1 MEWTAQSKLTNA
13 SENMLDA
20 LAEFVEIFE
29 GFAIVRSTRS
39 TLANMVGKTNKTITR
54 TLQRMEKEG
63 LLVMESRAGRC
74 GGIVVKFEPGV
85 LQFEKVPNIWVS
97 PTEEDKK
104 ILEQALPIQ
113 NNGKRKPKGKR
124 RTKAEMM
131 QARADILAG
140 DTKNAQLNKSTEHFG
155 IQKLT
160 WDMLKET
167 DNPDESLDALLLALM
182 YDQFR
187 LAYYEYYHIKK
198 IVHFGRRFPPP
209 VLPKKFFGSRQWAL
223 CLKLSRLLADENL
236 DADNYLGFVFDR
248 FRYRHEEGGSKQGF
262 PSLEH
267 IVSDIYVKAYREAK
281 KNLGAVIE
289 GLTMLPSHRMG
300 NPNITAI
307 AKLRRTNEL
316 LESKGLVKEAHPIHL
331 LDTTFGKDPNVTKQK
346 KQVQA
351 YHDELR
357 AKVDP
362 KLTEREKEVLYSF
375 LEDNY
380 TFLSGRSTWA
390 THINPSIA
398 VSMLNVAR
406 SVDKELEKRLGNQG
420 EITVEWYRQARGYAS
435 AKEVGMDAKLR
446 IKATEVSMDVKLGI
460 NATEDEETEFLMTN
474 GMLIGTFVEPETVSH
489 LMVAGRICLER
500 AGKYYSPKETS
511 EVLQKVQDAVPLNKY
526 GYLDLPQIYDRYP
539 DVTCGD
545 INALNNLEIRDVESP
560 YVKEKGPAMSE
571 EDIIRLVNSALD
583 I

>member
-140 DTKNAQLNKSTEHFG
+140 DTKNAQLNKSMELFG

-187 LAYYEYYHIKK
+187 LAYYEYYRIKK
-198 IVHFGRRFPPP
+198 IVHFGRRVPPP

-267 IVSDIYVKAYREAK
+267 IVSDIYVKAYRESK
-281 KNLGAVIE
+281 KNLGAVVE
-289 GLTMLPSHRMG
+289 GLTMLPSNRMG

-331 LDTTFGKDPNVTKQK
+331 LDKTFGNDRNVTKQK

-357 AKVDP
+357 AEVDP
-362 KLTEREKEVLYSF
+362 QLTEREKEVLYSF

-398 VSMLNVAR
+398 VSMPSVAR
-406 SVDKELEKRLGNQG
+406 SVDKELTKRLGNQG
-420 EITVEWYRQARGYAS
+420 EITIERYRQSRGYAS
-435 AKEVGMDAKLR
+435 AKEVGMD
-446 IKATEVSMDVKLGI
+446 VKLGI
-460 NATEDEETEFLMTN
+460 NATEDDETEFLVTN
-474 GMLIGTFVEPETVSH
+474 GMLIGTFVTPETVFH

-500 AGKYYSPKETS
+500 AGKHYSLEETK

-526 GYLDLPQIYDRYP
+526 GYLDLPKIYDKYP
-539 DVTCGD
+539 DVKCGD
-545 INALNNLEIRDVESP
+545 INVLNNLEIRDVESP
-560 YVKEKGPAMSE
+560 YVKEKGPTISAE
-571 EDIIRLVNSALD
+571 EAIRLVNLALD

>member
-104 ILEQALPIQ
+104 ILERALPIQ

-140 DTKNAQLNKSTEHFG
+140 DTKNAQLNRSMGFLG
-155 IQKLT
+155 IQNLT

-167 DNPDESLDALLLALM
+167 DNPDESLDALLLSLM

-187 LAYYEYYHIKK
+187 LAYYEYYRMKR
-198 IVHFGRRFPPP
+198 IVHFGGRVPPS
-209 VLPKKFFGSRQWAL
+209 VLPDKFFGSRQWAL

-267 IVSDIYVKAYREAK
+267 IVSDIYVKAYRESK
-281 KNLGAVIE
+281 KNLGAVVE
-289 GLTMLPSHRMG
+289 GLTMLPANRMG
-300 NPNITAI
+300 NPNITALT
-307 AKLRRTNEL
+307 KLRRTNEL

-331 LDTTFGKDPNVTKQK
+331 LDKTFGNDFNATKQK
-346 KQVQA
+346 MQVQA
-351 YHDELR
+351 YHDDLR
-357 AKVDP
+357 AEVDP
-362 KLTEREKEVLYSF
+362 QLTEREQDVLYSF

-398 VSMLNVAR
+398 ISMLRVAR
-406 SVDKELEKRLGNQG
+406 SVDKELRKRLGNQG
-420 EITVEWYRQARGYAS
+420 EITIEQYRQARGYAS
-435 AKEVGMDAKLR
+435 AKEVGMD
-446 IKATEVSMDVKLGI
+446 VKLGI
-460 NATEDEETEFLMTN
+460 NATVDNETEFLMTN
-474 GMLIGTFVEPETVSH
+474 GMLIGTFVTPATVSH

-500 AGKYYSPKETS
+500 AGKHYSLKETS
-511 EVLQKVQDAVPLNKY
+511 EVLQKVQDAVPLNEY
-526 GYLDLPQIYDRYP
+526 GYLDLPKIYDKYP
-539 DVTCGD
+539 DVKCGD
-545 INALNNLEIRDVESP
+545 IDALNNLEILDVESP
-560 YVKEKGPAMSE
+560 YVKEEGPTISAE
-571 EDIIRLVNSALD
+571 EAIRLVNLALD

>member
-104 ILEQALPIQ
+104 ILERALPIQ

-140 DTKNAQLNKSTEHFG
+140 DTKNAQLNKSMGDLG
-155 IQKLT
+155 IRDLT

-187 LAYYEYYHIKK
+187 LAYYEYYRIKK
-198 IVHFGRRFPPP
+198 IVHFGRRVPPP
-209 VLPKKFFGSRQWAL
+209 VLPNKFFGSRQWAL

-289 GLTMLPSHRMG
+289 GLTMLPSNRMG

-331 LDTTFGKDPNVTKQK
+331 LDTTFGKDLNVTKQK

-351 YHDELR
+351 YHDDLR
-357 AKVDP
+357 AEVDP
-362 KLTEREKEVLYSF
+362 QLTEREQDVLYSF

-398 VSMLNVAR
+398 ISTLNVAR

-420 EITVEWYRQARGYAS
+420 EITIERYRQARGYAS
-435 AKEVGMDAKLR
+435 AKEVGMD
-446 IKATEVSMDVKLGI
+446 VKLGI
-460 NATEDEETEFLMTN
+460 NATEDKETEFLMTN
-474 GMLIGTFVEPETVSH
+474 GMLIGTFVKPLTVFYLS
-489 LMVAGRICLER
+489 VAGRICLER
-500 AGKYYSPKETS
+500 AGKYYSHKETS

-571 EDIIRLVNSALD
+571 EDVIRLVNSALD